1 MFWDKFLDEK
11 KSTALHARRPALIV
25 LTLMVLMQIGGIN
38 AVLFYLKDIFLK
50 ADTGYSP
57 GLQTVIV
64 SIFQVSSTFSSDEI
78 SLPKGEMCDE
88 IRCCV
93 YDLG

>member
-1 MFWDKFLDEK
+1 MQFNRHFEFRVQINLGHVLGQILDQDEK
-11 KSTALHARRPALIV
+11 KSTELHARRPALIV

-64 SIFQVSSTFSSDEI
+64 SIFQVS
-78 SLPKGEMCDE
+78 
-88 IRCCV
+88 
-93 YDLG
+93 

>member
-1 MFWDKFLDEK
+1 M
-11 KSTALHARRPALIV
+11 

-64 SIFQVSSTFSSDEI
+64 TIFQVS
-78 SLPKGEMCDE
+78 
-88 IRCCV
+88 
-93 YDLG
+93 

>member
-1 MFWDKFLDEK
+1 ML
-11 KSTALHARRPALIV
+11 A
-25 LTLMVLMQIGGIN
+25 LMVLMQIGGIN

-64 SIFQVSSTFSSDEI
+64 SIFQVSSSTVQMRSHCQRVKCVMKSSLVFMI
-78 SLPKGEMCDE
+78 LA
-88 IRCCV
+88 
-93 YDLG
+93 